1 MLELDSERIRV
12 AVRIR
17 PLPAHST
24 AEPIWQVSSADTD
37 GQESFI
43 RLKDASKKPAFYTVD
58 YCFDHTATNQQ
69 VFATSLRPIVQTT
82 FAGLQSTILAYGQT
96 NSGKTYSILGIPN
109 SPGIL
114 PLALADLFSN
124 RDALQSHQVQL
135 SYYEIFNE
143 KVRDLIGNRAE
154 VHVPRPFAKETPTLR
169 VKEHHR
175 DGFFVE
181 GLKQVPVTS
190 LDEVHVPVDIHIF
203 SSGDAGVLHRFD

>member
-24 AEPIWQVSSADTD
+24 AEPIW
-37 GQESFI
+37 
-43 RLKDASKKPAFYTVD
+43 
-58 YCFDHTATNQQ
+58 Q

-203 SSGDAGVLHRFD
+203 LKCIKSFLYWFAIS